1 MINVRNKKFL
11 LALGKHLRSIRE
23 SKGISQAQL
32 SYTAD
37 VSFNQIGRIER
48 GEVNVTAST
57 LFAISKALEIS
68 LTEVFSFE
76 YK

>member
-68 LTEVFSFE
+68 LTEVFNFE

>member
-11 LALGKHLRSIRE
+11 LVLGKHLRSIRE
-23 SKGISQAQL
+23 NKGISQAQL
-32 SYTAD
+32 SYSAD

-57 LFAISKALEIS
+57 LYAISKALEIS
-68 LTEVFSFE
+68 LIEVFSFE